1 METVVLLSHKKPDSQ
16 INVKVEFGEENG
28 KFPIESIAEKA
39 EEYKPKEKVTYKMI
53 QSYIKEKYN
62 LKMHTAYIAEV
73 KRNLGIQMQ
82 MEVKTEG
89 TSQNKKSHPSK
100 EKVEIIKDA
109 LLHFNL
115 I

>member
-1 METVVLLSHKKPDSQ
+1 MS
-16 INVKVEFGEENG
+16 VKHIIRVEFGDENG
-28 KFPIESIAEKA
+28 KFPIESIAEKT

-73 KRNLGIQMQ
+73 KRNSGMKMQ
-82 MEVKTEG
+82 MEVKSEG
-89 TSQNKKSHPSK
+89 TSQDRKSHPSK

-109 LLHFNL
+109 LSHFNL